1 MARETD
7 TASVVPSTPRISV
20 EAYAG
25 ITSFEDALA
34 IVQDVFGGEVVDS
47 ADLGDGF
54 ALVEDKMALIKV
66 PFIILAANFSEGD
79 YRREDG
85 TMGTFVSCRIVTEDG
100 RKLVLN
106 DGGSG
111 IHDQIQMLWAM
122 KPETQ
127 GKPIVCRNGLRVSEY
142 DHPQHGLA
150 KTFYLD
156 TSGRK

>member
-1 MARETD
+1 MVGRSID
-7 TASVVPSTPRISV
+7 TASPKINT
-20 EAYAG
+20 AQYAG
-25 ITSFEDALA
+25 IQSFEDALA
-34 IVQDVFGGEVVDS
+34 VVQDVFGGEIVDS

-54 ALVEDKMALIKV
+54 ALVEDKMTLIKV

-79 YRREDG
+79 YKREDG
-85 TMGTFVSCRIVTEDG
+85 TIGTFVSCRIVTEDG

-106 DGGSG
+106 DGSTG

-122 KPETQ
+122 KPETV

-142 DHPQHGLA
+142 DHPQHG
-150 KTFYLD
+150 KSRTFYLD